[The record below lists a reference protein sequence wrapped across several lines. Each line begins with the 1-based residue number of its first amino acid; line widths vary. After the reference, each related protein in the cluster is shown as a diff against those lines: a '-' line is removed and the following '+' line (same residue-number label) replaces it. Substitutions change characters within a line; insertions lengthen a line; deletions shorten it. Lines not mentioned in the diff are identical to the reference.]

1 MTATSTKIT
10 TSPSEIKITTARD
23 PRSFWRVGVALALP
37 IGPLLVT
44 LARAIMPYWTSQD
57 DATIAANI
65 AAHPKTMEL
74 MIWLGVPLLPFM
86 LITVLGLG
94 YIARRGAPVL
104 AAIGTIPA
112 FFAYAMWNTAGTSDY
127 LGWVMS
133 RHGYSVDQ
141 MVILSRQLGDTAMA
155 TVVGL
160 FWVVVHILGMVVVAI
175 ALLRARMLPLWA
187 TILLALSQPI
197 HLVAAI
203 IVPSRWLDVFGG
215 WGLTTLICGY
225 LAIRVLHMRN
235 EDWDLP
241 RLPAAEIS
249 HAR

>member
-1 MTATSTKIT
+1 MTAAETKIISSPAGTSVT
-10 TSPSEIKITTARD
+10 TTRD
-23 PRSFWRVGVALALP
+23 PRTFWRVGVALALP

-74 MIWLGVPLLPFM
+74 MMWLGLPILPFM

-94 YIARRGAPVL
+94 YVARRGAPVL
-104 AAIGTIPA
+104 AAGGTIPA
-112 FFAYAMWNTAGTSDY
+112 FFAYAMWNTTGPSDY

-133 RHGYSVDQ
+133 THGYSVDQ
-141 MVILSRQLGDTAMA
+141 MVTLSRQLGEPAIA

-187 TILLALSQPI
+187 AILLALSQPI

-203 IVPSRWLDVFGG
+203 ILPSRWLDVLGG
-215 WGLTTLICGY
+215 WGLTALICGY
-225 LAIRVLHMRN
+225 VGLRVLHMRN

-241 RLPAAEIS
+241 RLL
-249 HAR
+249 R

>member
-10 TSPSEIKITTARD
+10 SSPTETKITTARD
-23 PRSFWRVGVALALP
+23 PRTFWRVGVALALP
-37 IGPLLVT
+37 LGPLLVT

-65 AAHPKTMEL
+65 AAHPKAMEL
-74 MIWLGVPLLPFM
+74 MIWLGLPILPFM

-94 YIARRGAPVL
+94 YVARRGAPVL
-104 AAIGTIPA
+104 AAVGTIPA
-112 FFAYAMWNTAGTSDY
+112 FFAYAMWNTAGPSDY

-133 RHGYSVDQ
+133 THGYSVDQ
-141 MVILSRQLGDTAMA
+141 MVTLSRQLGETPMA
-155 TVVGL
+155 AIVGL

-187 TILLALSQPI
+187 AILLALSQPI
-197 HLVAAI
+197 HLTAAI
-203 IVPSRWLDVFGG
+203 ILPSRWLDVVGG
-215 WGLTTLICGY
+215 WGVTTLICGY
-225 LAIRVLHMRN
+225 LALRVLRMRN

-241 RLPAAEIS
+241 RLTSEEIS
-249 HAR
+249 PTR